1 MEAKKQREP
10 LTVAPGLAVVLVKAG
25 QINPRVV
32 ACGLTEEEA
41 ARKVAVQDGQQRF
54 IIDGFDLFSHSID
67 YSSRPYRTCCGFVN
81 IV

>member
-10 LTVAPGLAVVLVKAG
+10 LTVVPGLAVVLVKAG

-32 ACGLTEEEA
+32 ACALTEEEA

-54 IIDGFDLFSHSID
+54 IIEIAAV
-67 YSSRPYRTCCGFVN
+67 RPPAFEPNDRATTPSPA
-81 IV
+81 